1 MSSNWERL
9 QLERIRVETIR
20 YLRANQVAVLGRNE
34 AVKILLRKS
43 NGEKVKY
50 NVAMR

>member
-9 QLERIRVETIR
+9 QLLGIKVKIVR

-34 AVKILLRKS
+34 AVKILLRKA

-50 NVAMR
+50 NVAMN